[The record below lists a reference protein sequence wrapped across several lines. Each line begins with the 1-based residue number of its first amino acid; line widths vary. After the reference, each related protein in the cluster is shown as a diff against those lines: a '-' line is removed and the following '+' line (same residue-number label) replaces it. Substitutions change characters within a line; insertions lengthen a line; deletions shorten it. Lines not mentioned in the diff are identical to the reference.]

1 MTINLIN
8 TAFVALGKP
17 IPDNHTICIY
27 RSGLLDS
34 AEVMQLLLEIEMESD
49 LRLDLVNLM
58 EGDVI
63 GAFFIAIIIS
73 IIFKNKFKLN

>member
-1 MTINLIN
+1 M
-8 TAFVALGKP
+8 ALGKP

-49 LRLDLVNLM
+49 LRLDLTNLM
-58 EGDVI
+58 EGDVSVQRLLD
-63 GAFFIAIIIS
+63 A
-73 IIFKNKFKLN
+73 LLRP

>member
-1 MTINLIN
+1 MTINFIN
-8 TAFVALGKP
+8 TASAVLGKP

-34 AEVMQLLLEIEMESD
+34 AEVMQLILEIEMETD

-58 EGDVI
+58 ESDVSVQRLLDALLI
-63 GAFFIAIIIS
+63 P
-73 IIFKNKFKLN
+73 

>member
-17 IPDNHTICIY
+17 LPDNHTICIY

-49 LRLDLVNLM
+49 LRLDLANLM
-58 EGDVI
+58 EGDVSVQRLLD
-63 GAFFIAIIIS
+63 A
-73 IIFKNKFKLN
+73 LLRP